1 MLDVVAGI
9 ISQDDFILICQRHEK
24 SRRCPLKWEFP
35 GGKVEINESREQAV
49 RRELNEELGIC
60 VKQCHL
66 EKAYEYAYPGE
77 NALRLSFFVIDA
89 YTLTP
94 SNLIFQKT
102 AWVLPKMLSNYDFLD
117 GDKKMIG
124 ILQSQSRS

>member
-9 ISQDDFILICQRHEK
+9 ISQDDFMLICQRHEK
-24 SRRCPLKWEFP
+24 SRRSPLKWEFP

-49 RRELNEELGIC
+49 QRELNEELGIC
-60 VKQCHL
+60 VTKCHL
-66 EKAYEYAYPGE
+66 KKEYEYAYAGE
-77 NALRLSFFVIDA
+77 DPLRLSFFVIDA

-102 AWVLPKMLSNYDFLD
+102 AWVLPKMLSSYDFLE

-124 ILQSQSRS
+124 ILQS